1 MEVKSLVVGL
11 MVFIVLLPIS
21 GCAPPTFVKSAP
33 GWKTIEL
40 NEDLMGNYDKAWQK
54 TVDTIAREYDIEML
68 DKESGYLRTA
78 WLYGV
83 SGGIYNRYRGRLTV
97 KYPSVVNP
105 SKVDVKTSAQWL
117 EDVGY
122 LRWTSG
128 WDRDFQRD
136 VYTNLAGRLGRGV
149 PTE

>member
-1 MEVKSLVVGL
+1 MKLGALLVSIG
-11 MVFIVLLPIS
+11 VLCV
-21 GCAPPTFVKSAP
+21 GCAPSTFVKSAP

-40 NEDLMGNYDKAWQK
+40 NENLMGNYDEAWQK

-68 DKESGYLRTA
+68 DKDSGYLRTA

-83 SGGIYNRYRGRLTV
+83 SGGIYNRYCGRLTV
-97 KYPSVVNP
+97 KYPSVSNP
-105 SKVDVKTSAQWL
+105 TQVDIKTNAQWL
-117 EDVGY
+117 EDEQY
-122 LRWTSG
+122 LRWVSG
-128 WDRDFQRD
+128 WDKDFQRD